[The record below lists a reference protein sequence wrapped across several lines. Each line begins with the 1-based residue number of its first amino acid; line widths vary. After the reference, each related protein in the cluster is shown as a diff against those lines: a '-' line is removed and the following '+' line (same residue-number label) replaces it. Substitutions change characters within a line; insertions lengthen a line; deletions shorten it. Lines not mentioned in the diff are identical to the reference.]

1 MSVHFF
7 WVCNIISLKEH
18 KNNMGYIRR
27 GFAKIR
33 PAARMIRKIMFWSI
47 CAFFASTILT
57 VALYRWLPIYATPL
71 MVIRTLEYA
80 LDGKWV
86 PINKDWTSIDDISPH
101 LQKAVIA
108 SEDPK
113 FLSHNGF
120 DFEAIVKAIDANKRR
135 KVKMGASTITQQT
148 AKNVFLYP
156 SRTYLRKGLEVYFTV
171 LIEALW
177 DKRRILEVYLNVIE
191 LGPGV
196 YGAEAAAN
204 YYWKKPAS
212 KLSLGEAQ
220 LFAAILPNP
229 RRWNPTKPTNFVLR
243 RRNFIRRNLVLL
255 GHNYFKPLSDT

>member
-1 MSVHFF
+1 
-7 WVCNIISLKEH
+7 
-18 KNNMGYIRR
+18 MGYIRR
-27 GFAKIR
+27 GFAKAK
-33 PAARMIRKIMFWSI
+33 PGLKKIRKFLLWSVA
-47 CAFFASTILT
+47 AFFGGSLLT
-57 VALYRWLPIYATPL
+57 VAIYRWLPIYATPL
-71 MVIRTLEYA
+71 VVLRTIEYA

-86 PINKDWTSIDDISPH
+86 PVNKDWVSIDDISPH

-120 DFEAIVKAIDANKRR
+120 DFEAIAKAIDANKRR
-135 KVKMGASTITQQT
+135 KVKMGASTISQQT

-156 SRTYLRKGLEVYFTV
+156 SRTYIRKALEVYFTV
-171 LIEALW
+171 LMEAMW
-177 DKRRILEVYLNVIE
+177 DKRRILEVYLNVVE

-196 YGAEAAAN
+196 YGAEAASL
-204 YYWKKPAS
+204 YYWNKPAS

-229 RRWNPTKPTNFVLR
+229 RRWNPKKPTNFVLR

-255 GHNYFKPLSDT
+255 GHSYFKPLSDS

>member
-1 MSVHFF
+1 
-7 WVCNIISLKEH
+7 
-18 KNNMGYIRR
+18 MGYIRR
-27 GFAKIR
+27 GYAKAKPVIG
-33 PAARMIRKIMFWSI
+33 KIQKIFFWGVF
-47 CAFFASTILT
+47 AFFASTILAVLT
-57 VALYRWLPIYATPL
+57 LRWFPVYVTPL
-71 MVIRTLEYA
+71 VLLRTGEYA

-86 PINKDWTSIDDISPH
+86 SIKKNWTPIEEISPH

-120 DFEAIVKAIDANKRR
+120 DFEAIAKAIDANKRR
-135 KVKMGASTITQQT
+135 KIKMGASTISQQT

-177 DKRRILEVYLNVIE
+177 GKRRILEVYLNVIE
-191 LGPGV
+191 LGHGV
-196 YGAEAAAN
+196 YGAEAAALH
-204 YYWKKPAS
+204 YWNKPAS
-212 KLSLGEAQ
+212 KLAQGEAQ

-229 RRWNPTKPTNFVLR
+229 RRWNPKSPTNFVLR

-255 GHNYFKPLSDT
+255 GHNYFKPLSDS

>member
-1 MSVHFF
+1 
-7 WVCNIISLKEH
+7 
-18 KNNMGYIRR
+18 MGYIR
-27 GFAKIR
+27 KSLKKTK
-33 PAARMIRKIMFWSI
+33 PVLRKVRRAVLWSTL
-47 CAFFASTILT
+47 AFFTSTFLT
-57 VALYRWLPIYATPL
+57 VLLYRWMPIYATPL
-71 MVIRTLEYA
+71 VFLRTAEYA
-80 LDGKWV
+80 MEGKWV
-86 PINKDWTSIDDISPH
+86 SIHKNWVSIEEISPH

-120 DFEAIVKAIDANKRR
+120 DFEAIANAIEANKSR
-135 KVKMGASTITQQT
+135 KIKIGASTITQQT

-156 SRTYLRKGLEVYFTV
+156 SRTYLRKGLEAYFTV

-196 YGAEAAAN
+196 YGAEAAAQ
-204 YYWKKPAS
+204 YYWNKPS
-212 KLSLGEAQ
+212 TKLTLGEAQ

-229 RRWNPTKPTNFVLR
+229 RRWSPKNPTNFILR

-255 GHNYFKPLSDT
+255 GHRYFEALSDT

>member
-1 MSVHFF
+1 
-7 WVCNIISLKEH
+7 
-18 KNNMGYIRR
+18 MGYIRT
-27 GFAKIR
+27 GFKKAK
-33 PAARMIRKIMFWSI
+33 PLAETLKKAFLWSVVG
-47 CAFFASTILT
+47 FFAISFLWVI
-57 VALYRWLPIYATPL
+57 ALKWFPVYGTPL
-71 MVIRTLEYA
+71 VMLRTVEYA

-86 PINKDWTSIDDISPH
+86 PIQKDWVPLEEISPH

-120 DFEAIVKAIDANKRR
+120 DFEAIARAMDSNKKR

-156 SRTYLRKGLEVYFTV
+156 SRTYFRKALEAYFTV
-171 LIEALW
+171 LIEFAW

-191 LGPGV
+191 LGPGI

-204 YYWKKPAS
+204 HFYKKPAM
-212 KLSLGEAQ
+212 KLSLDEAQ

-229 RRWNPTKPTNFVLR
+229 RKWSPKRPTNFVLR
-243 RRNFIRRNLVLL
+243 RKNFIRRNLVLM
-255 GHNYFKPLSDT
+255 GKAYFNPLSAN